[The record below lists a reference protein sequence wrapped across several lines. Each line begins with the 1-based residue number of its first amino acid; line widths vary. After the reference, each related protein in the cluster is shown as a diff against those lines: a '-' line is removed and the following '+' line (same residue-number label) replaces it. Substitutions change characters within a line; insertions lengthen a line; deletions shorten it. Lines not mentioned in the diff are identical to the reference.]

1 MAGHSKWANIRHRKG
16 AQDEKRGKIFTKI
29 IKEITVSSRMGGG
42 EVESN
47 HRLRKAV
54 ANAKSNN
61 MPANNITRAIKKGTG
76 ELEGVSY
83 EEVSY
88 EGYGP
93 GGVAI
98 MMEVITDNRNR
109 TVADIRHLLTKHGGK
124 LGENGSVS
132 WMFDKKGQIIIEKI
146 PGNDD
151 AIFEAA
157 IQYGANDFSID
168 NDFYAVI
175 TDQTVI
181 MDVREGLEDEGY
193 TIRSSEIEMIPKTLQ
208 KLDGRQAKNAL
219 KLLEALDDHDDINHV
234 YSNFDFDDSIIHKN

>member
-29 IKEITVSSRMGGG
+29 IKEITVSARIGGG
-42 EVESN
+42 EIESN
-47 HRLRKAV
+47 PRLRKAV

-61 MPANNITRAIKKGTG
+61 MPADNIARAIKKGIG

-132 WMFDKKGQIIIEKI
+132 WMFDKKGQILIEKN

-168 NDFYAVI
+168 SDFYAVI

-234 YSNFDFDDSIIHKN
+234 YSNFDFDESIIHKN